1 MNGVKDAMQL
11 GARNQEKIAAVEKE
25 LLKMITDLSAEF
37 TQFKVRSDLE
47 ITQSVRQEMYEQIKQ
62 NNIGVTK
69 RITEL

>member
-1 MNGVKDAMQL
+1 MQIGVH
-11 GARNQEKIAAVEKE
+11 NQNKIAAVEKD
-25 LLKMITDLSAEF
+25 LLKMIQNLNAEF

>member
-1 MNGVKDAMQL
+1 MQIGVH
-11 GARNQEKIAAVEKE
+11 NQTKIAAVEKD
-25 LLKMITDLSAEF
+25 LLKMIQNLNAEF

>member
-1 MNGVKDAMQL
+1 MNGIKDAMQI
-11 GARNQEKIAAVEKE
+11 GVRNQDKIAAVEKE
-25 LLKMITDLSAEF
+25 LLKMISDLSAEF

>member
-1 MNGVKDAMQL
+1 MQIGVH
-11 GARNQEKIAAVEKE
+11 NQAKIASVEKE
-25 LLKMITDLSAEF
+25 LMKMINNLNTEF